1 MDGLPCFIYRK
12 EIKMDKQRIEEMYD
26 VIDRCR
32 ELLYEKHGDDESKF
46 SKEDQQ
52 ILDDAN
58 YAVAVFREG
67 IGLPNLIDE
76 ENDKRRIIAKQNVVR
91 SVDDFVD
98 HWETTELSE
107 VLRPSQREINEYIY
121 DEAINELA
129 EIAGN
134 FDPEVVEN
142 DDNRVE
148 ILREI
153 ERRKNNK

>member
-1 MDGLPCFIYRK
+1 MDR
-12 EIKMDKQRIEEMYD
+12 QRIQEMYD

-32 ELLYEKHGDDESKF
+32 ELLHEKHGDDESKF
-46 SKEDQQ
+46 SKEDEQ

-98 HWETTELSE
+98 QWKED
-107 VLRPSQREINEYIY
+107 RMPSMEDIKEYIY

-142 DDNRVE
+142 YDNEVE
-148 ILREI
+148 A
-153 ERRKNNK
+153 ERNRKKEK

>member
-12 EIKMDKQRIEEMYD
+12 EIKMDKQRIEEMYE
-26 VIDRCR
+26 VIHRCQ
-32 ELLYEKHGDDESKF
+32 ELLHEKHGDDESKF
-46 SKEDQQ
+46 SKEDEQ
-52 ILDDAN
+52 ILDNAK

-76 ENDKRRIIAKQNVVR
+76 ENDKRRIIARQNVVR

-98 HWETTELSE
+98 YWETTGLSE
-107 VLRPSQREINEYIY
+107 VRIIQREINEYIY
-121 DEAINELA
+121 DQAINELA

-134 FDPEVVEN
+134 FEPEVVEN
-142 DDNRVE
+142 DDNQLE
-148 ILREI
+148 IWKEI